1 MKVLGVDPGTYTTG
15 FGVVQMDGSAL
26 RLLDHGLISTSKGL
40 KAPKRLKKMYDSLQE
55 IMFKEKPD
63 VVVIEDVFYG
73 KNFRTALKI
82 GEVRALAML
91 TAVNH
96 NVDVVEYP
104 PARIK
109 EAVVGHGRAA
119 KPQVQKMVATL
130 LGLDKIPEQDAADAL
145 AAAICHCHTI
155 RR

>member
-26 RLLDHGLISTSKGL
+26 RLLDHGLISASKGL

-119 KPQVQKMVATL
+119 KPQVQKMVAAL